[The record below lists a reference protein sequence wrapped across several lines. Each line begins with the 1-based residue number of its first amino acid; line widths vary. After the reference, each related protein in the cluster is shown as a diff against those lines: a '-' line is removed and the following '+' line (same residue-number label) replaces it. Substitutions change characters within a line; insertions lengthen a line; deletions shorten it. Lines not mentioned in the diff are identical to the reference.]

1 MNYEELPFDK
11 VWLPCKFIAKGIY
24 GISESPGGGR
34 KGRGSLISCE
44 WGSTTF
50 VLAITTDFHHV
61 RFLGLFAILATVF
74 AVLLRRAIASR
85 MSAFVFLVLCH

>member
-1 MNYEELPFDK
+1 MATLQIHCERNLRRSEAPGASGKVGEFEL
-11 VWLPCKFIAKGIY
+11 VRVGL
-24 GISESPGGGR
+24 
-34 KGRGSLISCE
+34 
-44 WGSTTF
+44 TTF